1 MQQQLLQRGA
11 AGVDMEIA
19 HGSPTEIIL
28 QQSRRGEFSLI
39 LMGAQGRG
47 FITEI
52 FQGSVAHN
60 IARLAPLPV
69 LFIPALR

>member
-1 MQQQLLQRGA
+1 MECSRVQCGA
-11 AGVDMEIA
+11 ARVDTEVVYGA
-19 HGSPTEIIL
+19 PTAVIL
-28 QQSRRGEFSLI
+28 EQVRGQAFSLI

-47 FITEI
+47 FIAEI